1 MKKLVRFH
9 FGKQNYRDFL
19 AILPYGEEL
28 PEFYGFQAQKIGWS
42 NTAQGCRNIAR
53 KYKHLGAV
61 EKDPAGRIKAILLAE
76 MEASGIRKKQ
86 TLEWEEHRKKFQ
98 GVKYK

>member
-1 MKKLVRFH
+1 MKKLVRFY

-19 AILPYGEEL
+19 AILPYAEDL
-28 PEFYGFQAQKIGWS
+28 PEFYGLETQKIGWS

-61 EKDPAGRIKAILLAE
+61 EKDPANRLKAVLSAE
-76 MEASGIRKKQ
+76 VEACEIRKKQ

-98 GVKYK
+98 DVKYK